1 MIMRRLKIFGAM
13 LVLLLAL
20 VLVVLW
26 PGPLSTLRTL
36 QQVDDYPLYVMHYQ
50 GTYLFD
56 WYLTQG
62 ANSPIIQFLMRMN
75 ASKLCTTFT
84 ARTPDGDVLMG
95 RNFDW
100 QPHPALLLYTDPP
113 GGYASASMVDMYY
126 LGYDGPERSPLQR
139 VALLFSPYVIVD
151 GMNEHGLAASSLK
164 VPCRPGS
171 GDSDKT
177 AIVSNHVMRLA
188 LDYARDVDEALELL
202 RDYDVAFPAVCV
214 HFFLADASG
223 RSVIIEY
230 IDGQPV
236 VIDNVE
242 PWQVVT
248 NFLVSEEQPQGDDSP
263 CWRYNVAYQQLA
275 LANGTVT
282 APQAM
287 AIAAAA
293 SVPDTI
299 WSVVYNLTD
308 VGMDVV
314 VGGNYDR
321 VHHFT
326 LPMGR

>member
-1 MIMRRLKIFGAM
+1 MRWIKVIAVAVLLLLVVG
-13 LVLLLAL
+13 LVLL
-20 VLVVLW
+20 W
-26 PGPLSTLRTL
+26 RGPLATLRTL

-62 ANSPIIQFLMRMN
+62 ADSPIMQFLMRMN

-84 ARTPDGDVLMG
+84 GRTPDGDVLMG

-100 QPHPALLLYTDPP
+100 DPHPALLLYTDPP
-113 GGYASASMVDMYY
+113 GGHASVSMVDMYY
-126 LGYDGPERSPLQR
+126 LGYDGPERSWLQR
-139 VALLFSPYVIVD
+139 IALLFSPYVIVD
-151 GMNEHGLAASSLK
+151 GMNEYGVAASSLK

-177 AIVSNHVMRLA
+177 AIISNHVMRLA
-188 LDYARDVDEALELL
+188 LDYARDVEEALVLL
-202 RDYDVAFPAVCV
+202 RDYDVAFPAACV
-214 HFFLADASG
+214 HFFLADATG

-230 IDGQPV
+230 IGGEPV
-236 VIDNVE
+236 VIENVE

-248 NFLVSEEQPQGDDSP
+248 NFLVSEEQPQGNSSP

-275 LANGTVT
+275 LTNGTVT

-293 SVPDTI
+293 SVPETN
-299 WSVVYNLTD
+299 WSAVYNLTD
-308 VGMDVV
+308 GGVDVA

-321 VHHFT
+321 VHHFA
-326 LPMGR
+326 LAMGR

>member
-1 MIMRRLKIFGAM
+1 MRWIKVIAVAVLLLLVVG
-13 LVLLLAL
+13 LVLL
-20 VLVVLW
+20 W
-26 PGPLSTLRTL
+26 RGPLATLRTL

-62 ANSPIIQFLMRMN
+62 ADSPIMQFLMRMN

-84 ARTPDGDVLMG
+84 GRTPDGDVLMG

-100 QPHPALLLYTDPP
+100 DPHPALLLYTDPP
-113 GGYASASMVDMYY
+113 GGHASVSMVDMYY
-126 LGYDGPERSPLQR
+126 LGYDGPERSWLQR
-139 VALLFSPYVIVD
+139 IALLFSPYVIVD
-151 GMNEHGLAASSLK
+151 GMNEYGVAASSLK

-177 AIVSNHVMRLA
+177 AIISNHVMRLA
-188 LDYARDVDEALELL
+188 LDYARDVEEALVLL
-202 RDYDVAFPAVCV
+202 RDYDVAFPAACV
-214 HFFLADASG
+214 HFFLADATG

-230 IDGQPV
+230 IGGEPV
-236 VIDNVE
+236 VIENVE

-248 NFLVSEEQPQGDDSP
+248 NFLVSEEQPQGNSSP

-275 LANGTVT
+275 LTNGAVT

-293 SVPDTI
+293 SVPETN
-299 WSVVYNLTD
+299 WSAVYNLTD
-308 VGMDVV
+308 GGVDVA

>member
-1 MIMRRLKIFGAM
+1 MRWIKVVAIAILLLLIVGV
-13 LVLLLAL
+13 VLL
-20 VLVVLW
+20 W
-26 PGPLSTLRTL
+26 RGPVATLRTL

-62 ANSPIIQFLMRMN
+62 ADSPIIQFLMRMN

-84 ARTPDGDVLMG
+84 GHTPEGDALMG

-100 QPHPALLLYTDPP
+100 EPHPALLLYTDPP
-113 GGYASASMVDMYY
+113 GGYASVSMVDMFY
-126 LGYDGPERSPLQR
+126 LGYDGPERSWLQR
-139 VALLFSPYVIVD
+139 IALLFSPYVIVD

-171 GDSDKT
+171 GESEKT

-188 LDYARDVDEALELL
+188 LDYARDVDQALALL
-202 RDYDVAFPAVCV
+202 QDYDVAFPAVCV

-248 NFLVSEEQPQGDDSP
+248 NFLVSEEQPQGAASS
-263 CWRYNVAYQQLA
+263 CWRYNAAYGRLE
-275 LANGTVT
+275 LTGGT
-282 APQAM
+282 ASAQEAM
-287 AIAAAA
+287 SIAAAA
-293 SVPDTI
+293 SVPETI
-299 WSVVYNLTD
+299 WSVVYNLSQRD
-308 VGMDVV
+308 LDVV